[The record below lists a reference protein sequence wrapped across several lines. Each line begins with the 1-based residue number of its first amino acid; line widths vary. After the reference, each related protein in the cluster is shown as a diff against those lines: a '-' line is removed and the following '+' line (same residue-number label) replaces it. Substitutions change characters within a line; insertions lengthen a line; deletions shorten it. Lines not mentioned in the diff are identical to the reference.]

1 MHFQIFFGLVLARHV
16 SAALAPCANTSS
28 AEYDYIVVGAGAG
41 GGPLAS
47 RLAINGYKVLLMD
60 AGHYVFNDN
69 TTIPAYQARATE
81 DPQIVLDYEV
91 AHYPP
96 GGQANVTMWYPRG
109 SALGGSTVMNALIH
123 LRPQDYDLD
132 KMASELN
139 DSSWSSTSMRSY
151 LTDKIENN
159 LYIPE
164 ATGKPLTYG
173 YGGWLSTD
181 WPSLDFLLAPG
192 NVDTQLL
199 DLVTNVVTAVTPVKG
214 DDYNGDPSNDGVEG
228 GTAVVITKDS
238 AHNRSSVRDHIVATQ
253 AAYSQQLFLQTDTMA
268 TKILTCAGSDGT
280 PVAYGVEAA
289 SGQALI
295 PVHRMFAG
303 KPPGGLNTTT
313 YTAKREVIVSAGTFQ
328 TPQLLMLSGIGPAD
342 QLSAFSI
349 PVVKNAS
356 GVGANLQDRIE
367 MTVIW
372 ELKDNFTVFEGCTF
386 QDNPSDDPCLEE
398 WIQDGHQ
405 NIYSSGPALW
415 ANVYKS
421 NETLEYLDV
430 WSMWGPGAF
439 HGYFKGYEVLFAQEA
454 GNHFNNILLKAHT
467 SSKGWVRLTGAD
479 PQDLLDINKNQFQT
493 AEDLQDLEAM
503 VEAINKTRA
512 LWAEKPG
519 MNSHSVGETWPGPD
533 VQTDEQLRD
542 FVTQNTWGHHACCT
556 AAIGTDDDP
565 NAVLDKDFKVRG
577 VNNLRVVDA
586 SAFPW
591 IPGGFGLAFFI
602 CRPTEA
608 HGGLNA
614 GMFMTTAIYQISEKA
629 ADAVMADA
637 K

>member
-1 MHFQIFFGLVLARHV
+1 MRFQIFFGLVLARHV
-16 SAALAPCANTSS
+16 FAALAPCGNTSS
-28 AEYDYIVVGAGAG
+28 VEYDYIVVGAGAG
-41 GGPLAS
+41 GGPLAA

-69 TTIPAYQARATE
+69 TTIPAYLARATE
-81 DPQIVLDYEV
+81 DPQITLDYEV

-109 SALGGSTVMNALIH
+109 SALGGSTVMNGLIH

-139 DSSWSSTSMRSY
+139 DSSWSATSMRSY

-164 ATGKPLTYG
+164 TIGKLLSYG

-181 WPSLDFLLAPG
+181 FPLLGFLFSPG
-192 NVDTQLL
+192 NIDTQFL
-199 DLVTNVVTAVTPVKG
+199 DLITNAITAVAPVNG

-228 GTAVVITKDS
+228 GAAVILTKDA

-253 AAYSQQLFLQTDTMA
+253 AAYPQQLFLQTDTMA

-289 SGQALI
+289 SGKALI

-303 KPPGGLNTTT
+303 KPPGGLNTTV

-349 PVVKNAS
+349 PVVKDAP

-367 MTVIW
+367 MTVVW
-372 ELKDNFTVFEGCTF
+372 EMKDNFTVFDGCTF
-386 QDNPSDDPCLEE
+386 QDSPSDDPCLEE
-398 WIQDGHQ
+398 WIQSGHE
-405 NIYSSGPALW
+405 NAYSSGSLMRRIGPAAW
-415 ANVYKS
+415 AHAYKS

-430 WSMWGPGAF
+430 WSMWGPGSF
-439 HGYFKGYEVLFAQEA
+439 RGYYKGYPVTLAQEI
-454 GNHFNNILLKAHT
+454 GNHFNNVLLKAHT

-493 AEDLQDLEAM
+493 QEDLQDLQAL
-503 VEAINKTRA
+503 VDAIKDTRA
-512 LWAEKPG
+512 LWAAKPG
-519 MNSHSVGETWPGPD
+519 MNSHSLRETWHGPD
-533 VQTDEQLRD
+533 VQTDEELRD
-542 FVTQNTWGHHACCT
+542 FVTLNTWGHHACCT

-586 SAFPW
+586 TAFPW
-591 IPGGFGLAFFI
+591 IPG
-602 CRPTEA
+602 
-608 HGGLNA
+608 
-614 GMFMTTAIYQISEKA
+614 MFKTTAIYQISEKA

>member
-1 MHFQIFFGLVLARHV
+1 MVSICFPSISVASPRSYLARGNPTCAFRFFWGLVLARHV
-16 SAALAPCANTSS
+16 SAALAPCANTSYTSS
-28 AEYDYIVVGAGAG
+28 AEYDYIGTFVLERAFTSALKLTFRAVVGAGAG

-81 DPQIVLDYEV
+81 DPQITLDYEV

-132 KMASELN
+132 KMASELS

-164 ATGKPLTYG
+164 ATGKPLSYG

-228 GTAVVITKDS
+228 GAAVILTKDS
-238 AHNRSSVRDHIVATQ
+238 AHNRSSIRDHIVATQ
-253 AAYSQQLFLQTDTMA
+253 AAYPQQLFLQTDTMA

-289 SGQALI
+289 SGQALL
-295 PVHRMFAG
+295 PVHRLFAG

-405 NIYSSGPALW
+405 NVYSSGPALW
-415 ANVYKS
+415 AHVYKS
-421 NETLEYLDV
+421 DETLEYLDV

-439 HGYFKGYEVLFAQEA
+439 RGYFKGYELLFEQEA
-454 GNHFNNILLKAHT
+454 GNHFNNVILKAHT

-503 VEAINKTRA
+503 VGAINKTRA
-512 LWAEKPG
+512 LWAEKAR
-519 MNSHSVGETWPGPD
+519 H
-533 VQTDEQLRD
+533 EQPL
-542 FVTQNTWGHHACCT
+542 
-556 AAIGTDDDP
+556 GTDDDP

-591 IPGGFGLAFFI
+591 IPG
-602 CRPTEA
+602 
-608 HGGLNA
+608 
-614 GMFMTTAIYQISEKA
+614 MFMTTSIYQISEKA